1 MFPHRQVTL
10 LLWHT
15 GWRLQHTEKPTHWGE
30 QLQLGHSS
38 DTKHVFLYSRPSLS
52 SQEPKMNQKVP
63 CKKPGRRALQAALL
77 TLHRCTVFSTAFGK
91 LDPEKQLWS
100 WS

>member
-38 DTKHVFLYSRPSLS
+38 DTKRVSLQQAKS
-52 SQEPKMNQKVP
+52 ELTRAKDEPK
-63 CKKPGRRALQAALL
+63 G
-77 TLHRCTVFSTAFGK
+77 TL
-91 LDPEKQLWS
+91 
-100 WS
+100 